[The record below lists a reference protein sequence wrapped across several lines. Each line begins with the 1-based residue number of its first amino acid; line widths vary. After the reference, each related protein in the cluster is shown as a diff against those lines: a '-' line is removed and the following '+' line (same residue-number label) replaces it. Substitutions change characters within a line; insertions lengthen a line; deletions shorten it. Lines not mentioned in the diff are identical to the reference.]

1 MTHDVSMEAL
11 VLMLMG
17 GEEAVKERLAQ
28 DAEELQQMYSQL
40 RHKEPDE
47 AMLRLQEK
55 VMQELAIQKGEYNG

>member
-40 RHKEPDE
+40 RRKEPDE

-55 VMQELAIQKGEYNG
+55 VMQELAMQKGEYNG